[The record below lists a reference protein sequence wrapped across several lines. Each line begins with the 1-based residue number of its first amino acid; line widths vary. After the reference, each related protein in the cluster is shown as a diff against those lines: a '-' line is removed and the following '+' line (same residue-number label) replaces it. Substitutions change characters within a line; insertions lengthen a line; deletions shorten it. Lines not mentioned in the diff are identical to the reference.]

1 MWQGFGSGKNSLG
14 GCYERSLA
22 VPPPC
27 QIRATW
33 NAASCGKPVWGQYGK
48 DSILWEGCHLEERQR
63 VTVGMAEI
71 SPYGLTA
78 APTPC
83 SPPLREKR
91 VDGGKV
97 IFSLFLFLLI

>member
-1 MWQGFGSGKNSLG
+1 M
-14 GCYERSLA
+14 
-22 VPPPC
+22 
-27 QIRATW
+27 
-33 NAASCGKPVWGQYGK
+33 WGQYGK